1 MIIFKKFIFTD
12 MIIKVLPTLLLLL
25 LFGAV
30 VSAQGFRG
38 TAVIGSNIA
47 QIDEDDWAGFDKFGV
62 TAGGRLTYITDKN
75 IDFSLEML
83 YSQRGAAERRFAKGD
98 EKNINLSYFEVPLI
112 VSLKDWSMD
121 NGSYYKVRAEAG
133 LSFSY
138 LFDIKNT
145 RFAEENFKKQDFSW
159 LLGVGYQFSKRIGL
173 GLRYTSSFL
182 KIYNDPDLEKDILKS
197 YFITARMEFYF

>member
-1 MIIFKKFIFTD
+1 MIK
-12 MIIKVLPTLLLLL
+12 KVLPSFFLFL
-25 LFGAV
+25 LFGVAI
-30 VSAQGFRG
+30 SAQGFRG
-38 TAVIGSNIA
+38 TALIGTNIA
-47 QIDEDDWAGFDKFGV
+47 QIDGDDWAGFDKFGI
-62 TAGGRLTYITDKN
+62 TAGGRLTYITDNN

-83 YSQRGAAERRFAKGD
+83 YSQRGAAEKRFAKGD
-98 EKNINLSYFEVPLI
+98 DKNINLNYFEVPLI
-112 VSLKDWSMD
+112 VSLKDWSID
-121 NGSYYKVRAEAG
+121 NGSYFKVRAEAG

-145 RFAEENFKKQDFSW
+145 RFAEENFRKQDLSW

-182 KIYNDPDLEKDILKS
+182 KIYNDPDTETDILKS